1 MPEGRQSPPPETQTG
16 AQKDAPSNAKGVSQ
30 GGNNQQDSKS
40 DLEVRKFYP
49 YSLRKQ

>member
-40 DLEVRKFYP
+40 DLEVRKVYP